1 MYKRFAIFSALFG
14 LGFISISTQIYLLR
28 EFLYVFQ
35 GNELVFGVVLANWM
49 LLTGFGAYIGRFSQQ
64 IKNREPFLLFL
75 LILLSVI
82 PILTVLKLDI
92 WRCVVFPTGTMVG
105 LRDIFYSSLL
115 LQTPVCFLSG
125 FLFTALASSL
135 SKPKGRNPLG
145 GAYAVESLG
154 SMVAGALVNFVF
166 LWTMG
171 SFPGMKII
179 AVIFLGTVV
188 IYSFFQHAIIPKIAV
203 PLFAGGII
211 YALFSFS
218 LTDFSLA
225 MLYEGQDLVVDRET
239 PYGRV
244 VVTEQSGQQNVYEN
258 GVLLFSSGNVIR
270 NEESVH
276 FAMIQ
281 HDDPKKILLL
291 SGGLSGAIP
300 EIMKY
305 NPVRVDYVELNP
317 ALTEMSEELGLQ
329 EEIPGVRFINADARR
344 HITHTD
350 SIYDVALIKLPEPAT
365 LQVNRYYTDD
375 FFRILKRKLGS
386 DGVVSMSL
394 PTGSDYI
401 SEEAGKLNSCL
412 YNTMKKHFEH
422 VVILPSG
429 QNYFLASDDS
439 LSLRIP
445 TMIMDKGI
453 ETNYVNRWY
462 FDEKLL
468 QDRSR
473 FVMSQLDETV
483 GVNYDFHPVAYFFQ
497 QSYWLSY
504 FRQNYALIGGLICLL
519 IVLTFLALNPVNA
532 GLFAA
537 GFTATSTEIILL
549 LGFQITFGYV
559 YQTLGV
565 LIMVFMLGLALG
577 AGSRRLIFREGRKK
591 YYLLLQLMLAALA
604 ILILIMITLIPA
616 FRMADTL
623 LFALFLILSFSVA
636 FLTGLEFSFASLLS
650 KGGQEKVAAN
660 NYSVDLYGS
669 ALGALLTA
677 VFFLPLVGISGTL
690 LFLGILNT
698 STAVLFYITKRNE

>member
-1 MYKRFAIFSALFG
+1 MYKRFATFSALFG

-35 GNELVFGVVLANWM
+35 GNELVFGVVLAHWM
-49 LLTGFGAYIGRFSQQ
+49 LLTGFGAYIGRFSQHF
-64 IKNREPFLLFL
+64 KNRDSFLLFL

-92 WRCVVFPTGTMVG
+92 WRCVVFPPGTMVG
-105 LRDIFYSSLL
+105 LKDIFYSSLL

-135 SKPKGRNPLG
+135 PKRKGTNPLG
-145 GAYAVESLG
+145 GAYAIESLG
-154 SMVAGALVNFVF
+154 SLVAGVLVNFVF

-179 AVIFLGTVV
+179 AVLFLGTVI
-188 IYSFFQHAIIPKIAV
+188 IYSFSLQSIIPKIV
-203 PLFAGGII
+203 IPLFAGGII
-211 YALFSFS
+211 FALFSFS
-218 LTDFSLA
+218 FTNFSLA
-225 MLYEGQDLVVDRET
+225 MLYEGQNLVVDRET

-244 VVTEQSGQQNVYEN
+244 VVTEQAGQHNVYEN
-258 GVLLFSSGNVIR
+258 GILLFSSGNVIR
-270 NEESVH
+270 DEESVH

-281 HDDPKKILLL
+281 HDDPKKVLLL

-305 NPVRVDYVELNP
+305 NPIRVDYVELNP
-317 ALTEMSEELGLQ
+317 ALTGMSKELGLQ
-329 EEIPGVRFINADARR
+329 EELPGVRFINADARKY
-344 HITHTD
+344 ITQTD
-350 SIYDVALIKLPEPAT
+350 SIYDVVLIKLPEPAT
-365 LQVNRYYTDD
+365 LQVNRYYTDE
-375 FFRILKRKLGS
+375 FFRTLKRKLGP

-401 SEEAGKLNSCL
+401 SEEAGKLHSCL
-412 YNTMKKHFEH
+412 YNTLKNHLEH
-422 VVILPSG
+422 VLILPSG

-445 TMIMDKGI
+445 TMIMDGGI
-453 ETNYVNRWY
+453 ETNYVNPWY
-462 FDEKLL
+462 FDENLL

-473 FVMSQLDETV
+473 FVMSRLDETV
-483 GVNYDFHPVAYFFQ
+483 DVNYDFYPVAYFYQ

-504 FRQNYALIGGLICLL
+504 FRQNYALIGGLVIFL
-519 IVLTFLALNPVNA
+519 IVLSFLALNSVNA

-537 GFTATSTEIILL
+537 GFTASSTEIILL

-559 YQTLGV
+559 YQALGV

-577 AGSRRLIFREGRKK
+577 AGSRRILFKEGRKI
-591 YYLLLQLMLAALA
+591 YYLLMQLMLAALA
-604 ILILIMITLIPA
+604 ILILIFITMVPA
-616 FRMADTL
+616 FRMADQL
-623 LFALFLILSFSVA
+623 LFALFLILSFGVA
-636 FLTGLEFSFASLLS
+636 FLTGLEFSFAALLS
-650 KGGQEKVAAN
+650 KGGVEKVAAN
-660 NYSVDLYGS
+660 NYAVDLYGS

-677 VFFLPLVGISGTL
+677 VFFLPLVGITGTL

-698 STAVLFYITKRNE
+698 CTAVLFYVMNRK

>member
-14 LGFISISTQIYLLR
+14 LGFISISTQIYMLR

-64 IKNREPFLLFL
+64 MKNREPFLLFL
-75 LILLSVI
+75 LMLLSVI
-82 PILTVLKLDI
+82 PILTVLKVDI

-115 LQTPVCFLSG
+115 LQTPICFLSG

-135 SKPKGRNPLG
+135 PKVKGKNSLG
-145 GAYAVESLG
+145 GAYAVESFG

-179 AVIFLGTVV
+179 AVLFLGTVI
-188 IYSFFQHAIIPKIAV
+188 IYSFSLQSIIPKIV
-203 PLFAGGII
+203 IPLFAGGII
-211 YALFSFS
+211 FALFSLSF
-218 LTDFSLA
+218 TNFSLA
-225 MLYEGQDLVVDRET
+225 MLYEGQNLVIDRET

-244 VVTEQSGQQNVYEN
+244 VVTEQAGQHNVYEN
-258 GVLLFSSGNVIR
+258 GILLFSSGNVIR
-270 NEESVH
+270 DEESVH

-281 HDDPKKILLL
+281 HDDPKKVLLL

-305 NPVRVDYVELNP
+305 NPIRVDYVELNP
-317 ALTEMSEELGLQ
+317 ALTGMSEELGLQ
-329 EEIPGVRFINADARR
+329 EELPGVRFINADARKY
-344 HITHTD
+344 ITQTD
-350 SIYDVALIKLPEPAT
+350 SIYDVVLIKLPEPAT
-365 LQVNRYYTDD
+365 LQVNRYYTDE
-375 FFRILKRKLGS
+375 FFRTLKRKLGP
-386 DGVVSMSL
+386 DGVVLMSL

-401 SEEAGKLNSCL
+401 SEEAGKLHSCL
-412 YNTMKKHFEH
+412 YNTLKNHFEH
-422 VVILPSG
+422 VLILPSG

-445 TMIMDKGI
+445 TMILDRGI
-453 ETNYVNRWY
+453 ETNYVNPWY
-462 FDEKLL
+462 FDEELL

-483 GVNYDFHPVAYFFQ
+483 DVNYDFHPVAYFYQ

-504 FRQNYALIGGLICLL
+504 FRQNYALIGGLISLL
-519 IVLTFLALNPVNA
+519 IVLSFLALNSVNA

-537 GFTATSTEIILL
+537 GFTASSTEIILL

-559 YQTLGV
+559 YQALGV

-577 AGSRRLIFREGRKK
+577 AGSRRILFKEGRKI
-591 YYLLLQLMLAALA
+591 YYLMMQLMLAALA
-604 ILILIMITLIPA
+604 ILILIFITLIPA
-616 FRMADTL
+616 FRMADQL
-623 LFALFLILSFSVA
+623 LFALFLILSFGVA
-636 FLTGLEFSFASLLS
+636 FLTGLEFSFAALLS
-650 KGGQEKVAAN
+650 KGGVEKVAAN
-660 NYSVDLYGS
+660 NYAVDLYGS

-677 VFFLPLVGISGTL
+677 VFFLPLVGITGTL
-690 LFLGILNT
+690 LFLGLLNT
-698 STAVLFYITKRNE
+698 CTAVLFYISKRNG